1 MKPTFWERIAKTFYV
16 FPGHPELDAKH
27 SLVLTIDERNK
38 YLPTNDEHNIPLR
51 TQAFWLAMYIFM
63 WIVLAIHPPGA
74 HGASV
79 ARVHR
84 LMQGKNKGAYLFGFL
99 TGLILILA
107 ESYLYAN
114 ISQIVMLKNP
124 TAPYIFNQPDVKS
137 VKKGEKITDP
147 NDYINYSTP
156 SGDYKVLINNKN
168 IPNDDVTGYVFT
180 ADTFLEKSSKGE
192 ITSVDLDNFLEH
204 NPGAWDPTD
213 TWNKNRPPER
223 GTMVG
228 ELRTENQKFN
238 AANQNNIQYFSTKVR
253 KITQVAYYI
262 SIIVI
267 TWAIFITSSKWGN
280 QHKLQWIIMAFM
292 ISIIA
297 GGVAVDGSDIIS
309 YNNIIFLKKRLI
321 IYAISIAITSIFIV

>member
-1 MKPTFWERIAKTFYV
+1 MKTSFWDWIAKKFYV
-16 FPGHPELDAKH
+16 MPGHPELDAKH
-27 SLVLTIDERNK
+27 SLVLTLDERNK
-38 YLPTNDEHNIPLR
+38 YLPTGDEHNIPIR
-51 TQAFWLAMYIFM
+51 TQAFWLGMYIFM
-63 WIVLAIHPPGA
+63 WVVLSIHPPGA
-74 HGASV
+74 SPMPDGPQH
-79 ARVHR
+79 
-84 LMQGKNKGAYLFGFL
+84 NKGAYLFGFI

-124 TAPYIFNQPDVKS
+124 APSEPYIFNQPDIKS

-147 NDYINYSTP
+147 NDYIDYSTP
-156 SGDYKVLINNKN
+156 SGDYKVLINNKT
-168 IPNDDVTGYVFT
+168 IPNDNINGYVFT

-192 ITSVDLDNFLEH
+192 IKTVDLDDFLEH
-204 NPGAWDPTD
+204 NPAAWDPTD
-213 TWNKNRPPER
+213 TWNENRPSER

-228 ELRTENQKFN
+228 EFRTGAQKFDP
-238 AANQNNIQYFSTKVR
+238 ASQNDIQYFSTKVR

-267 TWAIFITSSKWGN
+267 TWAIYITSSKWGN
-280 QHKLQWIIMAFM
+280 EHKLQWIIMAFM

-297 GGVAVDGSDIIS
+297 GGVAVDGSDVVS

>member
-1 MKPTFWERIAKTFYV
+1 MKTSFWDWIAKKFYV
-16 FPGHPELDAKH
+16 MPGHPELDAKH
-27 SLVLTIDERNK
+27 SLVLTLDERNK
-38 YLPTNDEHNIPLR
+38 YLPTGDEHNIPIR
-51 TQAFWLAMYIFM
+51 TQAFWLGMYIFM
-63 WIVLAIHPPGA
+63 WVVLAIHPPGA
-74 HGASV
+74 SPMPDGPQH
-79 ARVHR
+79 
-84 LMQGKNKGAYLFGFL
+84 NKGAYLFGFI

-124 TAPYIFNQPDVKS
+124 APSEPYIFNQPDIKS

-147 NDYINYSTP
+147 NDYIDYSTP
-156 SGDYKVLINNKN
+156 SGDYKVLINNKT
-168 IPNDDVTGYVFT
+168 IPNDDINGYVFT

-192 ITSVDLDNFLEH
+192 IKTVDLDDFLEH
-204 NPGAWDPTD
+204 NPAAWDPTD
-213 TWNKNRPPER
+213 TWNENRPSER

-228 ELRTENQKFN
+228 EFRTGAQKFDP
-238 AANQNNIQYFSTKVR
+238 ASQNEIQYFSTKVR

-267 TWAIFITSSKWGN
+267 TWAIYITSSKWGN
-280 QHKLQWIIMAFM
+280 EHKLQWIIMAFM

-297 GGVAVDGSDIIS
+297 GGVAVDGSDVVS

>member
-1 MKPTFWERIAKTFYV
+1 MKTSFWDWIAKKFYV
-16 FPGHPELDAKH
+16 MPGHPELDAKH
-27 SLVLTIDERNK
+27 SLVLTLDERNK
-38 YLPTNDEHNIPLR
+38 YLPTGDEHNIPIR
-51 TQAFWLAMYIFM
+51 TQAFWLGMYIFM
-63 WIVLAIHPPGA
+63 WVVLSIYPPGA
-74 HGASV
+74 SPMPDGPQH
-79 ARVHR
+79 
-84 LMQGKNKGAYLFGFL
+84 NKGAYLFGFI

-124 TAPYIFNQPDVKS
+124 APSEPYIFNQPDIKS

-147 NDYINYSTP
+147 NDYIDYSTP
-156 SGDYKVLINNKN
+156 SGDYKVLINNKT
-168 IPNDDVTGYVFT
+168 IPNDDINGYVFT

-192 ITSVDLDNFLEH
+192 IKTVDLDDFLEH
-204 NPGAWDPTD
+204 NPAAWDPTD
-213 TWNKNRPPER
+213 TWNENRPSER

-228 ELRTENQKFN
+228 EFRTGAQKFDP
-238 AANQNNIQYFSTKVR
+238 ASQNDIQYFSTKVR

-267 TWAIFITSSKWGN
+267 TWAIYITSSKWGN
-280 QHKLQWIIMAFM
+280 EHKLQWIIMAFM

-297 GGVAVDGSDIIS
+297 GGVAVDGSDVVS

>member
-1 MKPTFWERIAKTFYV
+1 MKTTFWDWIAKTFYV
-16 FPGHPELDAKH
+16 LPGHPELDAKH
-27 SLVLTIDERNK
+27 SLVLTLDERNK

-51 TQAFWLAMYIFM
+51 TQAFWLGMYIFM
-63 WIVLAIHPPGA
+63 WVVLATQSPRADLTPGLN
-74 HGASV
+74 
-79 ARVHR
+79 R
-84 LMQGKNKGAYLFGFL
+84 GAYLFGFL

-114 ISQIVMLKNP
+114 ISEIVMLKNP
-124 TAPYIFNQPDVKS
+124 AAPYIFNQPDVKS
-137 VKKGEKITDP
+137 VEKGEKITDP
-147 NDYINYSTP
+147 DDYIDYSTP
-156 SGDYKVLINNKN
+156 SGDYKVLMNNKN

-192 ITSVDLDNFLEH
+192 ITSVDLDDFLQH

-213 TWNKNRPPER
+213 TWNNNRNPER

-228 ELRTENQKFN
+228 ELRTGEQKFN
-238 AANQNNIQYFSTKVR
+238 AANQNDIQYFSTKVK